1 MSSAIDVCNMAL
13 SHIGAEAQVA
23 TIDPPDGS
31 AEAGYCA
38 RFYPIA
44 RRIAME
50 SHSWTFA
57 KTRATL
63 AMVAT
68 NPSSVW
74 LYAYALPSDMVD
86 SIRVLNLATI
96 EAILLSLDSFSM
108 ATTNALYWQFLLR
121 NTEQSSADFE
131 IEDGVLLTNEPDAVL
146 IYTKDEQNVA
156 NWTPLF
162 MSAVAQLLAGYLA
175 GPIIKGVDGM
185 KVGQAWT
192 QSGLNLLGQA
202 ASSDAN
208 STSERSDF
216 VPTSIQARA

>member
-1 MSSAIDVCNMAL
+1 MAL
-13 SHIGAEAQVA
+13 SHIGAEAQVSN
-23 TIDPPDGS
+23 INPPDGS

-50 SHSWTFA
+50 SHAWTFA

-63 AMVAT
+63 ALVTT
-68 NPSSVW
+68 NPSSLW
-74 LYAYALPSDMVD
+74 LYAYALPSDMVNA
-86 SIRVLNLATI
+86 IRVLNLATV

-108 ATTNALYWQFLLR
+108 ATTNALYWQLLLR

-131 IEDGVLLTNEPDAVL
+131 IEGGVLLTNEPDAVL
-146 IYTKDEQNVA
+146 IYTKDEENVS
-156 NWTPLF
+156 NWTPTF
-162 MSAVAQLLAGYLA
+162 TSAVAQLLAGYLA
-175 GPIIKGVDGM
+175 GPIIKGTDGM

-208 STSERSDF
+208 STSEQADF